1 MFHVEHSLIC
11 YKYGENKVMFH
22 VEHYLIYLSKVVLNN
37 DVPRRT
43 LILKDICLSNTTLQK
58 NLIPLQY

>member
-1 MFHVEHSLIC
+1 MFHMEHSLIC

-37 DVPRRT
+37 DVPRGT
-43 LILKDICLSNTTLQK
+43 
-58 NLIPLQY
+58 